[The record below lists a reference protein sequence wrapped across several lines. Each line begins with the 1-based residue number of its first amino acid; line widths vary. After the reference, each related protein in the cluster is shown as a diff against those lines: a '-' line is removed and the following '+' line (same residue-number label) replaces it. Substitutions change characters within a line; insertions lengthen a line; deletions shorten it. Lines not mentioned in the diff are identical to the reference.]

1 MKRRTFILGLGGA
14 AASSVSW
21 PLTARAQSMPVIG
34 YLGATSRGKDDRA
47 LAAFGQGLKQAGFV
61 EGQNVAIEYR
71 WADGQYDRLPALATE
86 LAGRQVA
93 VIFAPA
99 STPAALAAKAA
110 TATIPIVFTIGSD
123 PVAAGLVASLARPG
137 GNVTGV
143 SILVNQLSAKRLELF
158 KSILPNATV
167 IAVLM
172 NPSSPNAWP
181 DLSET
186 QAAALALGL
195 QLIVVKASTASEI
208 DAAFA
213 GLAQQRPAGVFLL
226 ADGFFRNQHEQL
238 TALASRH
245 AMPASYPYREFAEA
259 GGLMSYGANIA
270 DSWRQAGF
278 YVGRVLRGE
287 KSADL
292 PVMQATKLELVI
304 NLKTAKALGL
314 EVTALLLATADEVIE

>member
-1 MKRRTFILGLGGA
+1 MRRRDFIALLGGA
-14 AASSVSW
+14 AAFA
-21 PLTARAQSMPVIG
+21 PLAARAQQPTLPVIG
-34 YLGATSRGKDDRA
+34 YLGTTSRGKDDRA

-71 WADGQYDRLPALATE
+71 WADGQYGRLPALATD

-110 TATIPIVFTIGSD
+110 TATIPIVFTVGSD
-123 PVAAGLVASLARPG
+123 PVAAGLVTSLSRPG
-137 GNVTGV
+137 GNITGV
-143 SILVNQLSAKRLELF
+143 SILINQLSAKRLELF

-172 NPSSPNAWP
+172 NPNNPIAWP

-245 AMPASYPYREFAEA
+245 AMPASYPYPEFAEA

-287 KSADL
+287 KPADL
-292 PVMQATKLELVI
+292 PVMQTTKLELVI
-304 NLKTAKALGL
+304 NLKTAKALRL
-314 EVTALLLATADEVIE
+314 EVPSTLLVLADEVIE

>member
-1 MKRRTFILGLGGA
+1 MRRRDFIALLGGA
-14 AASSVSW
+14 AAFA
-21 PLTARAQSMPVIG
+21 PLAARAQQPTLPVIG
-34 YLGATSRGKDDRA
+34 YLGTTSPGKDDRA

-71 WADGQYDRLPALATE
+71 WADGQYGRLPALATD

-110 TATIPIVFTIGSD
+110 TATIPIVFTVGSD
-123 PVAAGLVASLARPG
+123 PVAAGLVASLSRPG
-137 GNVTGV
+137 GNITGV
-143 SILVNQLSAKRLELF
+143 SILINQLSAKRLELF

-172 NPSSPNAWP
+172 NPNSPNAWP

-238 TALASRH
+238 IALASRH
-245 AMPASYPYREFAEA
+245 AMPASYPYPEFAEA
-259 GGLMSYGANIA
+259 GGLISYGANIA

-287 KSADL
+287 KPADL

-304 NLKTAKALGL
+304 NLKTAKALRL
-314 EVTALLLATADEVIE
+314 ELPSTLLVLADEVIE